1 MTAPLEIAVFN
12 MQVLPQ
18 NMGKCVIG
26 AFYFKKSK
34 QRASLEY
41 LAPFHLAFPNSF
53 ATPDMLFCF
62 PFQPSLL

>member
-26 AFYFKKSK
+26 AFLKKKIQADS
-34 QRASLEY
+34 
-41 LAPFHLAFPNSF
+41 
-53 ATPDMLFCF
+53 
-62 PFQPSLL
+62 